1 MIEKLN
7 IRTTVAASS
16 KRTGSEEYF
25 FCLIM
30 TINTEV
36 LRMISSTQAIESKMQ
51 IVTSEL
57 FFSQMLSLTSSS

>member
-1 MIEKLN
+1 MEKLN